1 MYDPKGSMYSNEMT
15 PKGNDYNEETQIEQ
29 EKDYSRHDIYKRAF
43 NFLDL
48 NGNDSEKFIYKGNE
62 EEKTKIFNTGE
73 FDYIICV
80 LVNDDSDNSSSQL
93 ETTINSIYDNFNS
106 LEHLGIGSKHTLVCV
121 FIKNTT
127 SFSLFN
133 SEDIKSQ
140 RNKDYFLYLKAKKS
154 GNQNSTIIIF
164 TKPNGLTDIGALKC
178 FYLGVVDQL
187 KVEKK
192 VLFTSVITAGVSPN
206 NLKNLIL
213 SAYNNSKSNAA
224 SVGVIRSEGDKIFSM
239 VEQYERTHFNIY
251 NMNFYGMSAVVPL
264 SSLLSTIAVNDNC
277 LKILKDYYSEAGEN
291 QTIDYHDYNVAL
303 FLYKNKINVKFY
315 SEEVARIKLDL
326 EFWQYQELWVNRY
339 SGYYGNFFGLGK
351 EFISCENFNILKKL
365 ILFFQIIGFLIEFI
379 YPSLSS
385 MVIYSIL
392 YEAFGTI
399 DYRIATFF
407 TMLYIF
413 MLVASGMC
421 SLVTS
426 KPQEMKM
433 TNFFLYIF
441 MEVYYLFVLICS
453 VIAMD
458 NLKKNKTNNE
468 YKFNNGAI
476 SCIIIFTFIPYII
489 PMLLKSGLIIEN
501 LLNMLTYI
509 GLGASCST
517 SNFLMAEVFNA
528 AGTSG
533 GIETDERKGIALI
546 IFFLYNLFFGCLTFY
561 NVTRRK
567 RAECIM
573 GFGIFFLLYNFFKI
587 IGIVI
592 NILNKDEAVG
602 SKSNETINSIK
613 NELGRDEDD
622 FKSESRML
630 KNSNQYNNNFS
641 NAYDLDNNNNNNNE
655 YNNDEYNDDGY
666 NNENIDNDL

>member
-29 EKDYSRHDIYKRAF
+29 EKDYSHHDIYKRAF

-62 EEKTKIFNTGE
+62 EEKTKIFNNGE

-178 FYLGVVDQL
+178 FYLGVVEQL

-213 SAYNNSKSNAA
+213 SAYNNSKSNAS
-224 SVGVIRSEGDKIFSM
+224 SVGVIRSEGDGIFSM

-351 EFISCENFNILKKL
+351 EFISCDNFNMLKKL

-458 NLKKNKTNNE
+458 NLKKNKTKNE
-468 YKFNNGAI
+468 YKFNNSAI

-592 NILNKDEAVG
+592 NILNKDDAVG

>member
-93 ETTINSIYDNFNS
+93 ETTINAIYDNFNS

-213 SAYNNSKSNAA
+213 SAYNNSKSNAS
-224 SVGVIRSEGDKIFSM
+224 SVGVIRSEGDGIFSM

-326 EFWQYQELWVNRY
+326 EFWEYQELWVNRY

-351 EFISCENFNILKKL
+351 EFISCDNFNMLKKL

-413 MLVASGMC
+413 ILVASGMC
-421 SLVTS
+421 SLVTTR
-426 KPQEMKM
+426 PQEMKM

-592 NILNKDEAVG
+592 NILNKDDAVG

>member
-1 MYDPKGSMYSNEMT
+1 MYDPKSSVYSNEMT
-15 PKGNDYNEETQIEQ
+15 PKGDNYNDETQIDNGKNINQ
-29 EKDYSRHDIYKRAF
+29 QDNFSRSF
-43 NFLDL
+43 NFLEL
-48 NGNDSEKFIYKGNE
+48 NCNDSEKFFYEGKE
-62 EEKTKIFNTGE
+62 EEKTIIFNKGE

-80 LVNDDSDNSSSQL
+80 LLKDDSHESSTQL
-93 ETTINSIYDNFNS
+93 ESTINAIYENFNS
-106 LEHLGIGSKHTLVCV
+106 LQSIGIGSKNTLVCV
-121 FIKNTT
+121 FIKQIK

-140 RNKDYFLYLKAKKS
+140 KDKNYFLYLKAKKT
-154 GNQNSTIIIF
+154 GNQTSTINIF
-164 TKPNGLTDIGALKC
+164 TKPKGLTDLGALKC
-178 FYLGVVDQL
+178 FYLGIVDQL
-187 KVEKK
+187 KEEKK
-192 VLFTSVITAGVSPN
+192 ILFTSVITAGVWLKS
-206 NLKNLIL
+206 LKNLIL
-213 SAYNNSKSNAA
+213 SAYNKSNNNAA
-224 SVGVIRSEGDKIFSM
+224 SVGVIKSEGERIYSM
-239 VEQYERTHFNIY
+239 VEQYERIHFNIY

-264 SSLLSTIAVNDNC
+264 SSLLSTIAINDNC
-277 LKILKDYYSEAGEN
+277 LRVLKNYYSRADEN

-315 SEEVARIKLDL
+315 PDEVGSLKHNLSYWD
-326 EFWQYQELWVNRY
+326 YQEIWVNRY
-339 SGYYGNFFGLGK
+339 SGYYGNFIALLN
-351 EFISCENFNILKKL
+351 EFINCENFNILKKI

-399 DYRIATFF
+399 DYRLATFF

-421 SLVTS
+421 SLVS
-426 KPQEMKM
+426 NNPHEMRM
-433 TNFFLYIF
+433 ANFFLYIF

-468 YKFNNGAI
+468 YKFNNAAI
-476 SCIIIFTFIPYII
+476 SCIIIFTFIPYVI
-489 PMLLKSGLIIEN
+489 PMLMKSGFVIEN

-509 GLGASCST
+509 GLGAPCST

-533 GIETDERKGIALI
+533 GIKIDERKGIVLI

-573 GFGIFFLLYNFFKI
+573 GFGIFYLLYNFFKI
-587 IGIVI
+587 IGIII
-592 NILNKDEAVG
+592 NLLSKDDAVDPKKNN
-602 SKSNETINSIK
+602 SIINSIK
-613 NELGRDEDD
+613 NELGKDEDD
-622 FKSESRML
+622 FRSESRKL
-630 KNSNQYNNNFS
+630 KNSNQYNNNF
-641 NAYDLDNNNNNNNE
+641 NNVYDDDNNNNIE
-655 YNNDEYNDDGY
+655 YNNDEYNNDEF
-666 NNENIDNDL
+666 NNDNINNDI

>member
-93 ETTINSIYDNFNS
+93 ETTINAIYDNFNS

>member
-1 MYDPKGSMYSNEMT
+1 
-15 PKGNDYNEETQIEQ
+15 
-29 EKDYSRHDIYKRAF
+29 
-43 NFLDL
+43 
-48 NGNDSEKFIYKGNE
+48 
-62 EEKTKIFNTGE
+62 
-73 FDYIICV
+73 
-80 LVNDDSDNSSSQL
+80 
-93 ETTINSIYDNFNS
+93 
-106 LEHLGIGSKHTLVCV
+106 
-121 FIKNTT
+121 
-127 SFSLFN
+127 
-133 SEDIKSQ
+133 
-140 RNKDYFLYLKAKKS
+140 
-154 GNQNSTIIIF
+154 
-164 TKPNGLTDIGALKC
+164 
-178 FYLGVVDQL
+178 
-187 KVEKK
+187 
-192 VLFTSVITAGVSPN
+192 
-206 NLKNLIL
+206 
-213 SAYNNSKSNAA
+213 
-224 SVGVIRSEGDKIFSM
+224 
-239 VEQYERTHFNIY
+239 
-251 NMNFYGMSAVVPL
+251 
-264 SSLLSTIAVNDNC
+264 
-277 LKILKDYYSEAGEN
+277 
-291 QTIDYHDYNVAL
+291 
-303 FLYKNKINVKFY
+303 
-315 SEEVARIKLDL
+315 
-326 EFWQYQELWVNRY
+326 
-339 SGYYGNFFGLGK
+339 
-351 EFISCENFNILKKL
+351 
-365 ILFFQIIGFLIEFI
+365 
-379 YPSLSS
+379 

-458 NLKKNKTNNE
+458 NLKKNKTKNE
-468 YKFNNGAI
+468 YKFNNSAI

-592 NILNKDEAVG
+592 NILNKDDAVG

>member
-29 EKDYSRHDIYKRAF
+29 EKDYSHHDIYKRAF

-62 EEKTKIFNTGE
+62 EEKTKIFNNGE

-178 FYLGVVDQL
+178 FYLGVVEQL

-213 SAYNNSKSNAA
+213 SAYNNSKSNAS
-224 SVGVIRSEGDKIFSM
+224 SVGVIRSEGDGIFSM

-339 SGYYGNFFGLGK
+339 SGYYGNFFG
-351 EFISCENFNILKKL
+351 
-365 ILFFQIIGFLIEFI
+365 
-379 YPSLSS
+379 
-385 MVIYSIL
+385 
-392 YEAFGTI
+392 
-399 DYRIATFF
+399 
-407 TMLYIF
+407 
-413 MLVASGMC
+413 
-421 SLVTS
+421 
-426 KPQEMKM
+426 
-433 TNFFLYIF
+433 
-441 MEVYYLFVLICS
+441 
-453 VIAMD
+453 
-458 NLKKNKTNNE
+458 
-468 YKFNNGAI
+468 
-476 SCIIIFTFIPYII
+476 
-489 PMLLKSGLIIEN
+489 
-501 LLNMLTYI
+501 
-509 GLGASCST
+509 
-517 SNFLMAEVFNA
+517 
-528 AGTSG
+528 
-533 GIETDERKGIALI
+533 
-546 IFFLYNLFFGCLTFY
+546 
-561 NVTRRK
+561 
-567 RAECIM
+567 
-573 GFGIFFLLYNFFKI
+573 
-587 IGIVI
+587 
-592 NILNKDEAVG
+592 
-602 SKSNETINSIK
+602 
-613 NELGRDEDD
+613 
-622 FKSESRML
+622 
-630 KNSNQYNNNFS
+630 
-641 NAYDLDNNNNNNNE
+641 
-655 YNNDEYNDDGY
+655 
-666 NNENIDNDL
+666 

>member
-80 LVNDDSDNSSSQL
+80 LVNDDSDNSSRQL
-93 ETTINSIYDNFNS
+93 ETTINAIYDNFNS

-351 EFISCENFNILKKL
+351 EFISCDNFNMLKKL

>member
-62 EEKTKIFNTGE
+62 EEKTKIFNNGE

-413 MLVASGMC
+413 ILVASGMC
-421 SLVTS
+421 SLVTTR
-426 KPQEMKM
+426 PQEMKM

-458 NLKKNKTNNE
+458 NLKKNKTKNE
-468 YKFNNGAI
+468 YKFNNSAI

>member
-93 ETTINSIYDNFNS
+93 ETTINAIYDNFNS

-213 SAYNNSKSNAA
+213 SAYNNSKSNAS
-224 SVGVIRSEGDKIFSM
+224 SVGVIRSEGDGIFSM

-326 EFWQYQELWVNRY
+326 EFWEYQELWVNRY

-351 EFISCENFNILKKL
+351 EFISCDNFNMLKKL

-421 SLVTS
+421 SLVTTR
-426 KPQEMKM
+426 PQEMKM

-458 NLKKNKTNNE
+458 NLKKNKTKNE
-468 YKFNNGAI
+468 YKFNNSAI

-592 NILNKDEAVG
+592 NILNKDDAVG

-655 YNNDEYNDDGY
+655 YNNDEYNDD
-666 NNENIDNDL
+666 L